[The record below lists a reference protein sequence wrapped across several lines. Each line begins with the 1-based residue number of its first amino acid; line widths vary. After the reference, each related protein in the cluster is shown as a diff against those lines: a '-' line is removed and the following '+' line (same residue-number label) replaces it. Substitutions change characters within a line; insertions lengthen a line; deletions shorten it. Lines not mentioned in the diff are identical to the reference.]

1 MLLEVFNAGTSDA
14 LIFFI
19 TKINREICNM
29 TGNLPYKYREN
40 NHSGNR
46 SRRGI
51 LITVTTGNMIPPVS
65 GKGYW
70 LEDPVLE
77 CTYSDI
83 TLI

>member
-1 MLLEVFNAGTSDA
+1 MLLEVSKARTSDA
-14 LIFFI
+14 HIFFI
-19 TKINREICNM
+19 TKINGEIRNM
-29 TGNLPYKYREN
+29 TGNFSCKHCEN

-46 SRRGI
+46 SRQGI
-51 LITVTTGNMIPPVS
+51 LITVTTGNMIPPIA
-65 GKGYW
+65 GKGHW